1 MEEKKG
7 QNEKVSSLS
16 IVFYE
21 TKLNEEKKTRSRLN
35 LERRRKKRK
44 KTRSLK
50 EERRKNSS
58 ET

>member
-16 IVFYE
+16 IVYK